1 MKKIFFAFFIGLFLI
16 INTDIY
22 STEMRD
28 MLHHRSWWI
37 EKYGIVSEESDPL
50 AARAERIFQRVLVAS
65 DKTGKGIPR
74 LLIIKGRGRP
84 WVTCIRDGS
93 VILTHG
99 ALRVC
104 YKGVSKENGDS
115 RLAFVFGHE
124 LAHLSKDEYWHA
136 FAFADTNERLDDNE
150 ISEKLE
156 TQLEEIRDISR
167 DKSVTDEIIREKE
180 LRADSYGMI
189 FMTIAGYDPKDIV
202 DNANINFF
210 EDWISQTKRN
220 IAYEDSQH
228 PGPRA
233 RAESLRLQLDDVV
246 NVLDCFTFGVTLYQ
260 LGRYDDAIL
269 LFDKFAVQFP
279 GREVFSNLGL
289 SHYQLAMRTLS
300 LCDADLPRRFKLS
313 TYLDYVTYAVKFK
326 GLGESDCFKDKVFL
340 KHIKKAIEY
349 LELAVGKDHTYLP
362 ARINLSS
369 ALIMAGEYSRAMSV
383 TDEVLGID
391 RENSE
396 ALNNKAVALYL
407 FGLSSNVD
415 TVDNAIEIMRK
426 VVGLNHNFGNPV
438 YNIATICSERGRD
451 ASARD
456 TWKAFLK
463 IESTGDFANA
473 ARRNL
478 GIELKET
485 DVTSSLSSPEPPFR
499 PGEEIKGELEK
510 MLEKMKVRKFSIG
523 GSTIEIY
530 EENDLRILAR
540 DFIVEVIEEVYDKG
554 VRTEEFKTEYGK
566 PLRVVNKYGGAV
578 LIYDDFAVDVIDGKV
593 RKVIYFKKKQ
603 SKWYG

>member
-115 RLAFVFGHE
+115 RLAFVLGHE

-136 FAFADTNERLDDNE
+136 FAFADLDGEE
-150 ISEKLE
+150 ISKELE
-156 TQLEEIRDISR
+156 DQLEEIRDISR
-167 DKSVTDEIIREKE
+167 DKSVADEMFKEKE
-180 LRADSYGMI
+180 LQADSYGMI
-189 FMTIAGYDPKDIV
+189 SMASAGYDPGAII
-202 DNANINFF
+202 DNDNINFF
-210 EDWISQTKRN
+210 EDWIAQTKRN
-220 IAYEDSQH
+220 ITYEDSQH
-228 PGPRA
+228 PDPKV
-233 RAESLRLQLDDVV
+233 RAEFLRLRLDDVV
-246 NVLDCFTFGVTLYQ
+246 KLLDCFTFGVTLYQ
-260 LGRYDDAIL
+260 IGRYEDAIL
-269 LFDKFAVQFP
+269 LFDTFREQFP

-289 SHYQLAMRTLS
+289 SYYQIAIKALS
-300 LCDADLPRRFKLS
+300 FCDADLPYRFKLS
-313 TYLDYVTYAVKFK
+313 TFIDPETYAVKLRGF
-326 GLGESDCFKDKVFL
+326 GESDCFKDKVFL
-340 KHIKKAIEY
+340 RYIKRALEY
-349 LELAVGKDHTYLP
+349 LKLAVDKDHTYLP
-362 ARINLSS
+362 ARINMSS
-369 ALIMAGEYSRAMSV
+369 ALIMAGEYSRAISV
-383 TDEVLGID
+383 TEEVLRID
-391 RENSE
+391 RENAE
-396 ALNNKAVALYL
+396 ALNNNAVALYL
-407 FGLSSNVD
+407 YGLSNNIEGAS
-415 TVDNAIEIMRK
+415 DNAIEIMRK

-485 DVTSSLSSPEPPFR
+485 DVTSSLSSPEPPFK

-566 PLRVVNKYGGAV
+566 PLRVMNKYGGAV

>member
-1 MKKIFFAFFIGLFLI
+1 MKKIFFVLFIIFLL
-16 INTDIY
+16 TDTDTY
-22 STEMRD
+22 SSEMQD
-28 MLHHRSWWI
+28 KLHHRSWWI
-37 EKYGIVSEESDPL
+37 EKYGVVDKGYDTL
-50 AARAERIFQRVLVAS
+50 AARAEMIFQRVSMAS
-65 DKTGKGIPR
+65 DKTGKCIPR
-74 LLIIKGRGRP
+74 LLIIKGGGRP
-84 WVTCIRDGS
+84 WVTSIRDGS

-115 RLAFVFGHE
+115 RLAFVLGHE

-136 FAFADTNERLDDNE
+136 FAFADLDGKE
-150 ISEKLE
+150 ISKELE
-156 TQLEEIRDISR
+156 DQLEEIRDISR
-167 DKSVTDEIIREKE
+167 DKSVADEMFKEKE
-180 LRADSYGMI
+180 LQADSYGMI
-189 FMTIAGYDPKDIV
+189 SMASAGYDPGAII
-202 DNANINFF
+202 DNDNINFF
-210 EDWISQTKRN
+210 EDWIAQTKRN
-220 IAYEDSQH
+220 ITYEDSQH
-228 PGPRA
+228 PDPKV
-233 RAESLRLQLDDVV
+233 RAEFLRLRLDDVV
-246 NVLDCFTFGVTLYQ
+246 KLLDCFTFGVTLYQ
-260 LGRYDDAIL
+260 IGRYEDAIL
-269 LFDKFAVQFP
+269 LFDTFREQFP

-289 SHYQLAMRTLS
+289 SYYQIAIKALS
-300 LCDADLPRRFKLS
+300 FCDADLPYRFKLS
-313 TYLDYVTYAVKFK
+313 TFIDPETYAVKLRGF
-326 GLGESDCFKDKVFL
+326 GESDCFKDKVFL
-340 KHIKKAIEY
+340 RYIKRALEY
-349 LELAVGKDHTYLP
+349 LKLAVDKDHTYLP
-362 ARINLSS
+362 ARINMSS
-369 ALIMAGEYSRAMSV
+369 ALIMAGEYSRAISV
-383 TDEVLGID
+383 TEEVLRID
-391 RENSE
+391 RENAE
-396 ALNNKAVALYL
+396 ALNNNAVALYL
-407 FGLSSNVD
+407 YGLSNNID
-415 TVDNAIEIMRK
+415 TVDKAIEIMRK

-456 TWKAFLK
+456 TWKAFLE

-540 DFIVEVIEEVYDKG
+540 DFIVEVIEKVYDKG

-566 PLRVVNKYGGAV
+566 PLRVMNKYGGAI

-603 SKWYG
+603 GKWYG

>member
-1 MKKIFFAFFIGLFLI
+1 MKKIFFVLFIIFLL
-16 INTDIY
+16 TDTDTY
-22 STEMRD
+22 SSEMQD
-28 MLHHRSWWI
+28 KLHHRSWWI
-37 EKYGIVSEESDPL
+37 EKYGVVDKGYDTL
-50 AARAERIFQRVLVAS
+50 AARAEMIFQRVSMAS
-65 DKTGKGIPR
+65 DKTGKCIPR
-74 LLIIKGRGRP
+74 LLIIKGGGRP
-84 WVTCIRDGS
+84 WVTSIRDGS

-115 RLAFVFGHE
+115 RLAFVLGHE

-136 FAFADTNERLDDNE
+136 FAFADLDGKE
-150 ISEKLE
+150 ISKELE
-156 TQLEEIRDISR
+156 DQLEEIRDISR
-167 DKSVTDEIIREKE
+167 DKSVADEMFKEKE
-180 LRADSYGMI
+180 LQADSYGMI
-189 FMTIAGYDPKDIV
+189 SMASAGYDPGAII
-202 DNANINFF
+202 DNDNINFF
-210 EDWISQTKRN
+210 EDWIAQTKRN
-220 IAYEDSQH
+220 ITYEDSQH
-228 PGPRA
+228 PDPKV
-233 RAESLRLQLDDVV
+233 RAEFLRLRLDDVV
-246 NVLDCFTFGVTLYQ
+246 KLLDCFTFGVTLYQ
-260 LGRYDDAIL
+260 IGRYEDAIL
-269 LFDKFAVQFP
+269 LFDTFREQFP

-289 SHYQLAMRTLS
+289 SNYQIAIKALS
-300 LCDADLPRRFKLS
+300 FCDADLPYRFKLS
-313 TYLDYVTYAVKFK
+313 TFIDPETYAVKLRGF
-326 GLGESDCFKDKVFL
+326 GESDCFKDKVFL
-340 KHIKKAIEY
+340 RYIKRALEY
-349 LELAVGKDHTYLP
+349 LKLAVDKDHTYLP
-362 ARINLSS
+362 ARINMSS
-369 ALIMAGEYSRAMSV
+369 ALIMAGEYSRAISV
-383 TDEVLGID
+383 TEEVLRID
-391 RENSE
+391 RENAE
-396 ALNNKAVALYL
+396 ALNNNAVALYL
-407 FGLSSNVD
+407 YGLSNNIEGAS
-415 TVDNAIEIMRK
+415 DNAIEIMRK

-451 ASARD
+451 ASASD

>member
-1 MKKIFFAFFIGLFLI
+1 MKKIFFVLFIIFLL
-16 INTDIY
+16 TDTDTY
-22 STEMRD
+22 SSEMQD
-28 MLHHRSWWI
+28 KLHHRSWWI
-37 EKYGIVSEESDPL
+37 EKYGVVDKGYDLL
-50 AARAERIFQRVLVAS
+50 AARAEMIFQRVSMAS
-65 DKTGKGIPR
+65 DKTGKCIPR
-74 LLIIKGRGRP
+74 LLIIKGGGRP
-84 WVTCIRDGS
+84 WVTSIRDGS

-115 RLAFVFGHE
+115 RLAFVLGHE

-136 FAFADTNERLDDNE
+136 FAFADLDGKE
-150 ISEKLE
+150 ISKELE
-156 TQLEEIRDISR
+156 DQLEEIRDISR
-167 DKSVTDEIIREKE
+167 DKSVADEMFKEKE
-180 LRADSYGMI
+180 LQADSYGMI
-189 FMTIAGYDPKDIV
+189 SMASAGYDPGAII
-202 DNANINFF
+202 DNDNINFF
-210 EDWISQTKRN
+210 EDWIAQTKRN
-220 IAYEDSQH
+220 ITYEDSQH
-228 PGPRA
+228 PDPKV
-233 RAESLRLQLDDVV
+233 RAEFLRLRLDDVV
-246 NVLDCFTFGVTLYQ
+246 KLLDCFTFGVTLYQ
-260 LGRYDDAIL
+260 IGRYEDAIL
-269 LFDKFAVQFP
+269 LFDTFREQFP

-451 ASARD
+451 ASASD

>member
-1 MKKIFFAFFIGLFLI
+1 MKKIFFVLFIIFLL
-16 INTDIY
+16 TDTDTY
-22 STEMRD
+22 SSEMQD
-28 MLHHRSWWI
+28 KLHHRSWWI
-37 EKYGIVSEESDPL
+37 EKYGVVDKGYDTL
-50 AARAERIFQRVLVAS
+50 AARAEMIFQRVSMAS
-65 DKTGKGIPR
+65 DKTGKCIPR
-74 LLIIKGRGRP
+74 LLIIKGGGRP
-84 WVTCIRDGS
+84 WVTSIRDGS

-115 RLAFVFGHE
+115 RLAFVLGHE

-136 FAFADTNERLDDNE
+136 FAFADLDGKE
-150 ISEKLE
+150 ISKELE
-156 TQLEEIRDISR
+156 DQLEEIRDISR
-167 DKSVTDEIIREKE
+167 DKSVADEMFKEKE
-180 LRADSYGMI
+180 LQADSYGMI
-189 FMTIAGYDPKDIV
+189 SMASAGYDPGAII
-202 DNANINFF
+202 DNDNINFF
-210 EDWISQTKRN
+210 EDWIAQTKRN
-220 IAYEDSQH
+220 ITYEDSQH
-228 PGPRA
+228 PDPKV
-233 RAESLRLQLDDVV
+233 RAEFLRLRLDDVV
-246 NVLDCFTFGVTLYQ
+246 KLLDCFTFGVTLYQ
-260 LGRYDDAIL
+260 IGRYEDAIL
-269 LFDKFAVQFP
+269 LFDTFREQFP

-289 SHYQLAMRTLS
+289 SYYQIAIKALS
-300 LCDADLPRRFKLS
+300 FCDADLPYRFKLS
-313 TYLDYVTYAVKFK
+313 TFIDPETYAVKLRGF
-326 GLGESDCFKDKVFL
+326 GESDCFKDKVFL
-340 KHIKKAIEY
+340 RYIKRALEY
-349 LELAVGKDHTYLP
+349 LKLAVDKDHTYLP
-362 ARINLSS
+362 ARINMSS
-369 ALIMAGEYSRAMSV
+369 ALIMAGEYSRAISV
-383 TDEVLGID
+383 TEEVLRID
-391 RENSE
+391 RENAE
-396 ALNNKAVALYL
+396 ALNNNAVALYL
-407 FGLSSNVD
+407 YGLSNNID
-415 TVDNAIEIMRK
+415 TVDKAIEIMRK

-456 TWKAFLK
+456 TWKAFLE

-540 DFIVEVIEEVYDKG
+540 DFIVEVIEKVYDKG

-566 PLRVVNKYGGAV
+566 PLRVMNKYGGAI
-578 LIYDDFAVDVIDGKV
+578 LIYDDFAVDVIDEKV

-603 SKWYG
+603 GKWYG

>member
-1 MKKIFFAFFIGLFLI
+1 MKKIFFVLFIIFLL
-16 INTDIY
+16 TDTDTY
-22 STEMRD
+22 SSEMQD
-28 MLHHRSWWI
+28 KLHHRSWWI
-37 EKYGIVSEESDPL
+37 EKYGVVDKGYDTL
-50 AARAERIFQRVLVAS
+50 AARAEMIFQRVSMAS
-65 DKTGKGIPR
+65 DKTGKCIPR
-74 LLIIKGRGRP
+74 LLIIKGGGRP
-84 WVTCIRDGS
+84 WVTSIRDGS

-115 RLAFVFGHE
+115 RLAFVLGHE

-136 FAFADTNERLDDNE
+136 FAFADLDGKE
-150 ISEKLE
+150 ISKELE
-156 TQLEEIRDISR
+156 DQLEEIRDISR
-167 DKSVTDEIIREKE
+167 DKSVADEMFKEKE
-180 LRADSYGMI
+180 LQADSYGMI
-189 FMTIAGYDPKDIV
+189 SMASAGYDPGAII
-202 DNANINFF
+202 DNDNINFF
-210 EDWISQTKRN
+210 EDWIAQTKRN
-220 IAYEDSQH
+220 ITYEDSQH
-228 PGPRA
+228 PDPKV
-233 RAESLRLQLDDVV
+233 RAEFLRLRLDDVV
-246 NVLDCFTFGVTLYQ
+246 KLLDCFTFGVTLYQ
-260 LGRYDDAIL
+260 IGRYEDAIL
-269 LFDKFAVQFP
+269 LFDTFREQFP

-289 SHYQLAMRTLS
+289 SYYQIAIKALS
-300 LCDADLPRRFKLS
+300 FCDADLPYRFKLS
-313 TYLDYVTYAVKFK
+313 TFIDPETYAVKLRGF
-326 GLGESDCFKDKVFL
+326 GESDCFKDKVFL
-340 KHIKKAIEY
+340 RYIKRALEY
-349 LELAVGKDHTYLP
+349 LKLAVDKDHTYLP
-362 ARINLSS
+362 ARINMSS
-369 ALIMAGEYSRAMSV
+369 ALIMAGEYSRAISV
-383 TDEVLGID
+383 TEEVLRID
-391 RENSE
+391 RENAE
-396 ALNNKAVALYL
+396 ALNNNAVALYL
-407 FGLSSNVD
+407 YGLSNNID
-415 TVDNAIEIMRK
+415 TVDKAIEIMRK

>member
-1 MKKIFFAFFIGLFLI
+1 MKKIFFVFFIGLFLI

-136 FAFADTNERLDDNE
+136 FAFADLDDKE
-150 ISEKLE
+150 ISEELE
-156 TQLEEIRDISR
+156 DQLEEIRDISR
-167 DKSVTDEIIREKE
+167 DKSVADEMFKEKE
-180 LRADSYGMI
+180 LQADSYGMI
-189 FMTIAGYDPKDIV
+189 SMASAGYDPGAII
-202 DNANINFF
+202 DNDNINFF
-210 EDWISQTKRN
+210 EDWIAQTKRN
-220 IAYEDSQH
+220 ITYEDSQH
-228 PGPRA
+228 PDPKV
-233 RAESLRLQLDDVV
+233 RAEFLRLRLDDVV
-246 NVLDCFTFGVTLYQ
+246 KLLDCFTFGVTLYQ
-260 LGRYDDAIL
+260 IGRYEDAIL
-269 LFDKFAVQFP
+269 LFDTFREQFP

-289 SHYQLAMRTLS
+289 SNYQIAIKALS
-300 LCDADLPRRFKLS
+300 FCDADLPYRFKLS
-313 TYLDYVTYAVKFK
+313 TFIDPETYAVKLRGF
-326 GLGESDCFKDKVFL
+326 GESDCFKDKVFL
-340 KHIKKAIEY
+340 RYIKRALEY
-349 LELAVGKDHTYLP
+349 LKLAVDKDHTYLP
-362 ARINLSS
+362 ARINMSS
-369 ALIMAGEYSRAMSV
+369 ALIMAGEYSRAISV
-383 TDEVLGID
+383 TEEVLRID
-391 RENSE
+391 RENAE
-396 ALNNKAVALYL
+396 ALNNNAVALYL
-407 FGLSSNVD
+407 YGLSNNIEGAS
-415 TVDNAIEIMRK
+415 DNAIEIMRK

-438 YNIATICSERGRD
+438 YNIATIYSEEGRD
-451 ASARD
+451 ASASD

-463 IESTGDFANA
+463 IESTGDFANV

-478 GIELKET
+478 GIELKEN
-485 DVTSSLSSPEPPFR
+485 DVAASLTGPEPPFK

-510 MLEKMKVRKFSIG
+510 MLGKMKVREFSIG

-540 DFIVEVIEEVYDKG
+540 DFIVEVIEKVYDKG

-566 PLRVVNKYGGAV
+566 PLRVMNKYGGAI
-578 LIYDDFAVDVIDGKV
+578 LIYDDFAVDVIDEKV

-603 SKWYG
+603 GKWYG